1 MPCTEAYREHIMYT
15 FNSYCKTVIRFA
27 AINAW
32 RDRSRRR
39 QKEISLEYLTDDLFH
54 YSAGQQCTIYKAA
67 AFTTGDE
74 IIYIP
79 DISLND
85 IPMDR
90 PLRNGEE
97 IEEVLSVCYA
107 GVDFVQECAGD
118 VKLAEQLFYYC
129 DWQHPSSALPE
140 VDYEDEV
147 I

>member
-1 MPCTEAYREHIMYT
+1 MSATPLRFCGLVHI
-15 FNSYCKTVIRFA
+15 S
-27 AINAW
+27 
-32 RDRSRRR
+32 
-39 QKEISLEYLTDDLFH
+39 DDLFH

-118 VKLAEQLFYYC
+118 VKLAERLFYYC

-140 VDYEDEV
+140 VDCEDEV

>member
-1 MPCTEAYREHIMYT
+1 
-15 FNSYCKTVIRFA
+15 
-27 AINAW
+27 
-32 RDRSRRR
+32 
-39 QKEISLEYLTDDLFH
+39 
-54 YSAGQQCTIYKAA
+54 
-67 AFTTGDE
+67 
-74 IIYIP
+74 
-79 DISLND
+79 
-85 IPMDR
+85 MDR

-118 VKLAEQLFYYC
+118 VKLAERLFYYC

>member
-1 MPCTEAYREHIMYT
+1 MLILVRTKDLQVNKHMNVREEFMTKEALRK
-15 FNSYCKTVIRFA
+15 N
-27 AINAW
+27 
-32 RDRSRRR
+32 
-39 QKEISLEYLTDDLFH
+39 LEAGKMMDDLFH

-118 VKLAEQLFYYC
+118 VKLAERLFYYC

-140 VDYEDEV
+140 VDCEDEV